1 MPSPDVLDEI
11 DLLVRSR
18 YGLIVLDTIEEER
31 AAELLKHA
39 ASRLSLHLYSWTRS
53 RGLRRGTTDS
63 EPYLATAVDDP
74 DVVREPAAAL
84 ALAER
89 EGAGIYHFAG
99 LGAYLGEELVV
110 RQLKDTVTRLAQRR
124 GAVVVTGHSVSLPDL
139 LRPHA
144 AVVELPPPSFDDYR
158 ALLERVVRDHSA
170 RMQVRVELTPAD
182 RHRLLNNLAGLTLV
196 ESEKVL
202 NRLIMLD
209 GCLRADDIRRASD
222 AKREAV
228 RHDGLLEYYPAEDGM
243 EQVAGL
249 AGLKAWL
256 AKRRAIVADPERAAA
271 FGLEFPKGV
280 LLLGVPGCGKSLCA
294 KAVALEWGL
303 PLLKLDP
310 ANLYDKYVGDSEK
323 NFKRALRTAER
334 MAPAVLWID
343 EIEKAFASAGGDE
356 DGGVSRRVF
365 GSFLSWLQERRGDVF
380 VVATS
385 NDIAEL
391 PPEFIRKGRF
401 DEVFFVDLP
410 DAAARREILAIHLRK
425 RRQDDARF
433 DLAALTAATERFSG
447 AEIEQAIVSAL
458 YSAFDGRAPLTTEIL
473 LAELAATRTLAD
485 TMGERLAELR
495 RWASARTVAA
505 G

>member
-1 MPSPDVLDEI
+1 MVDEI
-11 DLLVRSR
+11 DLLIRSR
-18 YGLIVLDTIEEER
+18 YGLIVLDTVEEER
-31 AAELLKHA
+31 AEELLKLT
-39 ASRLSLHLYSWTRS
+39 ASKLSLHFYSWTRS
-53 RGLRRGTTDS
+53 RGLRR
-63 EPYLATAVDDP
+63 ATSLSPGNQPTETDDP
-74 DVVREPAAAL
+74 NVVKEPAPSL
-84 ALAER
+84 AVAER
-89 EGAGIYHFAG
+89 EGSGIYHFAG

-110 RQLKDTVTRLAQRR
+110 RQLKDAATRLAQRR
-124 GAVVVTGHSVSLPDL
+124 GTIVISGHGISLPDL

-144 AVVELPPPSFDDYR
+144 AVVELPPPEFDEYR
-158 ALLERVVRDHSA
+158 ALLERVIREHSA
-170 RMQVRVELTPAD
+170 RMPVKVELTPAD
-182 RHRLLNNLAGLTLV
+182 GRRLLNNLAGLTLV

-243 EQVAGL
+243 EQVAGM
-249 AGLKAWL
+249 AGLKTWL

-294 KAVALEWGL
+294 KAVAREWGL

-310 ANLYDKYVGDSEK
+310 ANLYDKFVGDSEK
-323 NFKRALRTAER
+323 NFKRAMRTAER

-343 EIEKAFASAGGDE
+343 ELEKAFAGGGEE

-365 GSFLSWLQERRGDVF
+365 GSFLSWLQERSGDVF

-385 NDIAEL
+385 NDVKEL

-410 DAAARREILAIHLRK
+410 GAEARREIFAIHLRR
-425 RRQDDARF
+425 RRQEVARF
-433 DLAALTAATERFSG
+433 DLPTLAAASERFSG

-458 YSAFDGRAPLTTEIL
+458 YSAFDARTPLATETI
-473 LAELAATRTLAD
+473 LAELRATRTLAD
-485 TMGERLAELR
+485 TMAERLTELR
-495 RWASARTVAA
+495 AWAGTRTVAA
-505 G
+505 D